1 MKRTWKH
8 SLIAAAVFGSTIAVA
23 TGAGVTHAGTVACSS
38 PATKQTFAPWGDTSA
53 YFPITNG
60 TFESGA
66 GGWTMYSSGYGTPSV
81 GSNQEPWKVNGS
93 THSKGLSIPAYA
105 TAYAPQTCV
114 TKDQDAMRFFYKSP
128 GVSGA
133 TLLVKIEVRSAAGQ
147 VVKQWT
153 ISAGSAGWKVSPKF
167 AIPNKRDSSGQQNIN
182 VTLTPINT
190 AATWVVDDFM
200 IDPFV
205 SR

>member
-1 MKRTWKH
+1 MKRTWTR
-8 SLIAAAVFGSTIAVA
+8 SLLAAAVFGSSLAMA
-23 TGAGVTHAGTVACSS
+23 TGAGVGHAATCSS
-38 PATKQTFAPWGDTSA
+38 PATKQAFAAWGDTSG
-53 YFPITNG
+53 YFPITSG

-66 GGWTMYSSGYGTPSV
+66 SGWTMYASGNGTPSV
-81 GSNQEPWKVNGS
+81 TSNQEPWKVNGS
-93 THSKGLSIPAYA
+93 THTKGLSIPAYA
-105 TAYAPQTCV
+105 TAFAPYTCV

-128 GVSGA
+128 GVAGA
-133 TLLVKIEVRSAAGQ
+133 TLLVKIEVDSSAGR
-147 VVKQWT
+147 VITQWT
-153 ISAGSAGWKVSPKF
+153 IDAGTAGWKVSPKYS
-167 AIPNKRDSSGQQNIN
+167 IPNKRDSSGQENIS

>member
-38 PATKQTFAPWGDTSA
+38 PATKQTFAPWGDTSG

-60 TFESGA
+60 TFEGGS

-133 TLLVKIEVRSAAGQ
+133 TLLVKIEVRSDAGQ
-147 VVKQWT
+147 VVQQWT

-167 AIPNKRDSSGQQNIN
+167 SIPNKRDSSGQQNIN